1 MSHDR
6 DCSEC
11 GGMFGK
17 HSGYCQTLRRQ
28 SVTNKV
34 ETNLDK
40 AVLTISEQITTLQL
54 YMVRRLD
61 ELDEG
66 LATLQQSQDELAKA
80 VDELADEVLTE
91 RRRWEEE

>member
-1 MSHDR
+1 M
-6 DCSEC
+6 
-11 GGMFGK
+11 
-17 HSGYCQTLRRQ
+17 
-28 SVTNKV
+28 TNKV

>member
-1 MSHDR
+1 M
-6 DCSEC
+6 
-11 GGMFGK
+11 
-17 HSGYCQTLRRQ
+17 
-28 SVTNKV
+28 VTNPV
-34 ETNLDK
+34 TTNLDK

-54 YMVRRLD
+54 YLVRRLN